1 MLQPPHYFPVVINT
15 PLRERRIGVGTM
27 SAQAK
32 QKGIKLDGTYTGK
45 ALAAVRRDARSGRLR
60 DKTVLFW
67 NTFNSRDFSDE
78 ISGLDYHELPRPFH
92 RYFEQEVQPL
102 DRD

>member
-1 MLQPPHYFPVVINT
+1 
-15 PLRERRIGVGTM
+15 
-27 SAQAK
+27 
-32 QKGIKLDGTYTGK
+32 
-45 ALAAVRRDARSGRLR
+45 VRRDARSGRLR
-60 DKTVLFW
+60 DRTVLFW

-102 DRD
+102 DHD